1 MHVVHA
7 FHEPVLLQPTHF
19 RNEPAMKTDHTTI
32 TGRRQQGFTLIEV
45 MIVVAIVAILSAIAL
60 PSYSDYVKRGQIV
73 DGLVPLADMGAK
85 LEQYFQDK
93 RTYEGACQD
102 GTVAPKPTGTTRFEY
117 DCPTLTKNAFI
128 VKATGKGS
136 MAGFSY
142 SLDQNGVRSS
152 TVPSGWTAGEGCWS
166 TNKGGSC

>member
-1 MHVVHA
+1 
-7 FHEPVLLQPTHF
+7 
-19 RNEPAMKTDHTTI
+19 MKTDHTTI

-93 RTYEGACQD
+93 RTYTGACQD
-102 GTVAPKPTGTTRFEY
+102 NTVAPKPAGTTRFEY
-117 DCPTLTKNAFI
+117 GCELGANTFT
-128 VKATGKGS
+128 VTATGKGS
-136 MAGFSY
+136 MNGFAY
-142 SLDQNGVRSS
+142 SLNQNGVRSS